1 MISVSQALD
10 LAWTHYQAD
19 RLDQA
24 EQLYRQILEVD
35 ANQADALHL
44 LGVIAG
50 RKGQNDLAIDYLN
63 AALRLKPDFAGAH
76 NNLGNVFILQGK
88 LLEAVASF
96 QQAVRFQPDFAV
108 AHSNL
113 GNALREQ
120 GQLAEAMAV
129 CSRPCATGPTLPRRS
144 LT

>member
-35 ANQADALHL
+35 ANQVDALHL

-76 NNLGNVFILQGK
+76 NNLGNV
-88 LLEAVASF
+88 
-96 QQAVRFQPDFAV
+96 
-108 AHSNL
+108 
-113 GNALREQ
+113 LREQ
-120 GQLAEAMAV
+120 GQLAEAVA
-129 CSRPCATGPTLPRRS
+129 SLQQALRLRPDFAEAHFNLG
-144 LT
+144 